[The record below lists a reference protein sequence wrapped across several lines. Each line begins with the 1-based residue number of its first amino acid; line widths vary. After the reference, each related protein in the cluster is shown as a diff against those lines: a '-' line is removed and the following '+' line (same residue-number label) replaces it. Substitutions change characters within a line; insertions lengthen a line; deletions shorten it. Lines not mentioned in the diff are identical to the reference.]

1 MKPDDWLL
9 AAGLSAAASMHCVGM
24 CGGFVLALA
33 AGERK
38 HRLRRLADQLLLQV
52 GKGSSYAFLGALAG
66 ALGAKLV
73 TSPAFAWSGRVLA
86 ILAAVALAL
95 TGFTLLGLRRGTA
108 GAWSARLVA
117 PFRRWIGPL
126 LTQGPAGAPLVVGLA
141 MGFLPCPLVY
151 TGLAAAA
158 ATGSAGAGAAILGGV
173 ALGTVPALTGVAL
186 LGVSLP
192 QGTRRNLARAGGVL
206 LLVMAVVTLMRGL
219 SDPAGPQ

>member
-1 MKPDDWLL
+1 MKADDWLI
-9 AAGLSAAASMHCVGM
+9 AAGLTAAASMHCVGM

-38 HRLRRLADQLLLQV
+38 HRLQRLADQLLLQV
-52 GKGSSYAFLGALAG
+52 GKGTSYAFLGALAG
-66 ALGAKLV
+66 LLGAKLV

-86 ILAAVALAL
+86 ILAAVALAV
-95 TGFTLLGLRRGTA
+95 TGVTLLGLRRGTT
-108 GAWSARLVA
+108 GSWSARLAA
-117 PFRRWIGPL
+117 PWRRWIGPL

-158 ATGSAGAGAAILGGV
+158 ASGSAAGGAAILAGV
-173 ALGTVPALTGVAL
+173 ALGTIPALTAVAL

-206 LLVMAVVTLMRGL
+206 LLVMAGVTLMRGI
-219 SDPAGPQ
+219 AHHGGP